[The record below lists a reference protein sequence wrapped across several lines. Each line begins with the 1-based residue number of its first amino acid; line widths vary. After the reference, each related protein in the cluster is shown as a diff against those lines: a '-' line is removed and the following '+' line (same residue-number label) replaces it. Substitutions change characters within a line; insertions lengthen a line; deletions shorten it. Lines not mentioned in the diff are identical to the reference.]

1 MAIKTT
7 VLEEIS
13 ELDRL
18 DYLDDLISDIT
29 GRIIDDLDRQEKTIL
44 RVDASFDAWLMSESS
59 LSDKSEFSGPLEV
72 ETINNIS
79 TEKYQ
84 AGRCAWLAARKA
96 KAYVAL
102 SVVHPERFMDEPTGY
117 EKTAIDEYVRDIVE
131 DLSNTTICYILKKL
145 LK

>member
-7 VLEEIS
+7 ALEEIS

-18 DYLDDLISDIT
+18 DYLDDLISEIT
-29 GRIIDDLDRQEKTIL
+29 GQIIDDLDRQEKTAP
-44 RVDASFDAWLMSESS
+44 RVDTEFDTWLMSDYS
-59 LSDKSEFSGPLEV
+59 LSDRKEYSGPLEA
-72 ETINNIS
+72 ETINSIS
-79 TEKYQ
+79 AEKYQ

-96 KAYVAL
+96 RAYVAL

>member
-7 VLEEIS
+7 VLEEMDQLDK
-13 ELDRL
+13 LDRL
-18 DYLDDLISDIT
+18 DSLINEVCCQ
-29 GRIIDDLDRQEKTIL
+29 IIDGIEKQEKTTP
-44 RVDASFDAWLMSESS
+44 RVDTEFDAWLLSDYS
-59 LSDKSEFSGPLEV
+59 LSDRSELSGPLDV

-84 AGRCAWLAARKA
+84 AGRRAWLAARKA
-96 KAYVAL
+96 KAYLAL
-102 SVVHPERFMDEPTGY
+102 SVVHPERFMDKPTGY